1 MKKIS
6 KKLISS
12 VILSLIMYA
21 PVNNVYAATLVG
33 GPIFGKN
40 DIESLGDDSYDSY
53 RTESNGVFT
62 YDFQGDSQLNISAKD
77 TTKYNGIYIMTDNK
91 NSVKTINI
99 NDKLDIILEKDH
111 TKASLSGIIVSN
123 VLSDKTIDRSAGGD
137 ITINIYNDETFGGP
151 VISGAEISGLSNNK
165 ILLGDANI
173 TLNATNVKYG
183 MSLHGLYVTNGNSNQ
198 INMGNG
204 EIKITGNVKSES
216 TNSAT
221 AEAYG
226 MCVSGLGNTILT
238 EDVSVDV
245 NITGDQNNNLTMV
258 SGINVMSG
266 GKFDTGTGDI
276 EVHAINKNNQPVNA
290 YGILTAND
298 GQMDKDG
305 GKITAKAEGNGAL
318 AARGILSDSS
328 IVNVGLVNVTTQAIG
343 GNSNG
348 VDSIGIFATGKGIAN
363 IAGGSITAQAFNSD
377 GTTENVNANVLA
389 VFSNGTSIVNVN
401 HEAFCQ
407 VLF

>member
-62 YDFQGDSQLNISAKD
+62 YDFQGDSQLNITAKD

-226 MCVSGLGNTILT
+226 MRVSGLGNTILT

-245 NITGDQNNNLTMV
+245 NITGDQNTNLTMV

-266 GKFDTGTGDI
+266 GKFDTGTGYETD
-276 EVHAINKNNQPVNA
+276 AIAACVVG
-290 YGILTAND
+290 GISFS
-298 GQMDKDG
+298 GG
-305 GKITAKAEGNGAL
+305 IGKISGAVFGAIVFTAMTYAL
-318 AARGILSDSS
+318 TFLGINPYYQYLLRGIV
-328 IVNVGLVNVTTQAIG
+328 I
-343 GNSNG
+343 
-348 VDSIGIFATGKGIAN
+348 IA
-363 IAGGSITAQAFNSD
+363 
-377 GTTENVNANVLA
+377 A
-389 VFSNGTSIVNVN
+389 V
-401 HEAFCQ
+401 ALDC
-407 VLF
+407 LKYLKKK

>member
-1 MKKIS
+1 MLCVLAGGVLYS
-6 KKLISS
+6 
-12 VILSLIMYA
+12 
-21 PVNNVYAATLVG
+21 PVTNVYAAELSD

-40 DIESLGDDSYDSY
+40 DNAILGDDNYANY
-53 RTESNGVFT
+53 RTETDGVFT
-62 YDFQGDSQLNISAKD
+62 YDFQGDSQLNITAKD

-111 TKASLSGIIVSN
+111 NKASLSGIIVSAG
-123 VLSDKTIDRSAGGD
+123 LSDKTIDRSAGGD
-137 ITINIYNDETFGGP
+137 ITINSYNDETVGGP

-183 MSLHGLYVTNGNSNQ
+183 MLLHGLYVTNGTSNQ

-226 MCVSGLGNTILT
+226 MRVSGLGNTILT

-245 NITGDQNNNLTMV
+245 NITGDQNTNLTMV

-266 GKFDTGTGDI
+266 GKFDTGKGDI
-276 EVHAINKNNQPVNA
+276 EVHAINKNNQPVYA

-298 GQMDKDG
+298 GEMDKDG
-305 GKITAKAEGNGAL
+305 GKITAKAEGNGL
-318 AARGILSDSS
+318 LKLKEMVLWLLWVFCP
-328 IVNVGLVNVTTQAIG
+328 IV
-343 GNSNG
+343 
-348 VDSIGIFATGKGIAN
+348 
-363 IAGGSITAQAFNSD
+363 
-377 GTTENVNANVLA
+377 VL
-389 VFSNGTSIVNVN
+389 
-401 HEAFCQ
+401 
-407 VLF
+407 LM